1 VHEEISF
8 ILPLVDLLFYRMKEL
23 EEVDEEDEDKCKTV
37 MVTITTKLFEYKGH
51 YQTWKTLRNV
61 DNEYVWLQ
69 RRLLKIHLL
78 ASYLSDLSTLCT
90 TVFNDTNVNTWPVSL
105 RERIQD
111 RFADVFQTL
120 KMFPV
125 ASMSELLDYWAN
137 SKACPEETAFLQE
150 SLEVTFY
157 WMGIHLETFMF
168 EFEAMN
174 SLDERFFHRF
184 AFQENDP
191 VLNQLLVLFE
201 RLDWIYQQASTV
213 VTLMHPL
220 LLQSDKSL
228 LVSTSQQHSTEIKVA
243 FECFPEEKIKVE
255 TTLKEV
261 ALSWY
266 EIFNQTRAEWILL
279 KSQTKTGDEY
289 KKGFEFDNYAAWMNM

>member
-1 VHEEISF
+1 
-8 ILPLVDLLFYRMKEL
+8 
-23 EEVDEEDEDKCKTV
+23 
-37 MVTITTKLFEYKGH
+37 
-51 YQTWKTLRNV
+51 
-61 DNEYVWLQ
+61 
-69 RRLLKIHLL
+69 
-78 ASYLSDLSTLCT
+78 
-90 TVFNDTNVNTWPVSL
+90 
-105 RERIQD
+105 
-111 RFADVFQTL
+111 
-120 KMFPV
+120 MFPV

-137 SKACPEETAFLQE
+137 TKACLEETAFLKE

-174 SLDERFFHRF
+174 SLDERLFHRF
-184 AFQENDP
+184 VFQENDP
-191 VLNQLLVLFE
+191 ILNQLLVLFE

-220 LLQSDKSL
+220 LLQPDKSL
-228 LVSTSQQHSTEIKVA
+228 LLSTSQQHSTEVKIRPLHTR
-243 FECFPEEKIKVE
+243 FPEEKMKVE

-279 KSQTKTGDEY
+279 KSQTETGDEC
-289 KKGFEFDNYAAWMNM
+289 KKGFEFDNYAAWVNM